1 MEATAPASGRAG
13 VRPGWP
19 MPELS
24 EIHTDVFQA
33 DRLFVVDL
41 LEDLA
46 SERQRLSAERDRL
59 LAARA
64 EALRDR
70 ISAGEADV
78 TDVNALLDAI
88 TTDLARR
95 THDRRAE
102 ALGRAFATSDLR
114 QALSLQERM
123 QALLGEAQEEPG
135 PDDPVV
141 LLRDPLIDQAVAT
154 EPEPVHEP
162 GPAAHSAVLH
172 GPMSGPAVH
181 DPGAAVPESGSAT
194 RWAAESGADQ
204 AVGVMS
210 PEPVLVEDPYT
221 DLAGSSGGAA
231 AGNLDNETRVLLLTL
246 AHDLRTPLSAIVGF
260 AELLGERIDELTYDK
275 IQMFAGQLL
284 GGARQVQVVLDNLL
298 DAERMSTGLSTLVG
312 TRTDIG
318 LQARL
323 LVDRLHPIDHTVLVE
338 PEHHE
343 AVVDHGVIERILE
356 NLVLNAVR
364 HTPAGTKVR
373 VGVDQ
378 WQDDVYLSVTDDGPG
393 IPPGDVEGLFD
404 AFHGASDAG
413 GLGLGLHLVRELARL
428 HGGDVRVESTPG
440 RGTQFVV
447 HVHTLSETRA
457 AGQGGENP
465 DHPQRPVG

>member
-1 MEATAPASGRAG
+1 
-13 VRPGWP
+13 
-19 MPELS
+19 
-24 EIHTDVFQA
+24 
-33 DRLFVVDL
+33 
-41 LEDLA
+41 
-46 SERQRLSAERDRL
+46 
-59 LAARA
+59 
-64 EALRDR
+64 
-70 ISAGEADV
+70 
-78 TDVNALLDAI
+78 
-88 TTDLARR
+88 
-95 THDRRAE
+95 
-102 ALGRAFATSDLR
+102 
-114 QALSLQERM
+114 
-123 QALLGEAQEEPG
+123 
-135 PDDPVV
+135 
-141 LLRDPLIDQAVAT
+141 
-154 EPEPVHEP
+154 
-162 GPAAHSAVLH
+162 
-172 GPMSGPAVH
+172 
-181 DPGAAVPESGSAT
+181 
-194 RWAAESGADQ
+194 
-204 AVGVMS
+204 MS